1 MSTADVALNK
11 AAIIE
16 RCVRRA
22 RDVYGGVDAN
32 LTDDLTCQDSIVLNI
47 QRACEA
53 AVDLAM
59 HLVRVH
65 RLGIPQESRDAF
77 EMLATA
83 GKLDRALADGLKRMV
98 GFRSVAVHDYQN
110 LNLDIVRAILHRDL
124 VDLDDPLAFA
134 RMGVMAGSS

>member
-11 AAIIE
+11 AATIE

-22 RDVYGGVDAN
+22 REVYGGVDAN
-32 LTDDLTCQDSIVLNI
+32 LTDDLTRQDSIVLNI

-53 AVDLAM
+53 GVDLAM

-77 EMLATA
+77 AMLAA
-83 GKLDRALADGLKRMV
+83 ADKLDRTLADGLKRMV
-98 GFRSVAVHDYQN
+98 GFRKVAVHDYQR
-110 LNLDIVRAILHRDL
+110 LNLDIVRAILQR
-124 VDLDDPLAFA
+124 DLDDLLAFA
-134 RMGVMAGSS
+134 RVGVAAAADQS